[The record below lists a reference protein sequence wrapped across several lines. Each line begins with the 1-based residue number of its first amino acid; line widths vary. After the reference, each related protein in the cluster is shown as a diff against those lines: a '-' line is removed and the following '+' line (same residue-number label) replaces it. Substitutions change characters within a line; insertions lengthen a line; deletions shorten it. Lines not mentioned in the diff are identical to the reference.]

1 MIQGERKIAF
11 WRKTASRR
19 VLSKFHLKRIFIES
33 RLDLSTRTI
42 KFGPLMEELAENFD
56 QQKHHKR
63 LLSTDTWVGKKLVL
77 PTDATLSFLNAKD

>member
-1 MIQGERKIAF
+1 
-11 WRKTASRR
+11 
-19 VLSKFHLKRIFIES
+19 
-33 RLDLSTRTI
+33 
-42 KFGPLMEELAENFD
+42 MEELAENFD